1 MEGRVVESGVGER
14 QTGGWGMGKARGWV
28 GEGSEEGAGE
38 GRCVCSCEVGRA
50 EELSCGCSGW

>member
-1 MEGRVVESGVGER
+1 
-14 QTGGWGMGKARGWV
+14 MGKARGWV

-50 EELSCGCSGW
+50 EELGCGCSGW